1 MTIVQ
6 KTSSELASAQLAR
19 FLKLHLARRQETA
32 DPQSCRGC
40 PRDRWGEAR
49 EQHVRTG
56 SDTLCLAK
64 QRRPWHPNARLA
76 DCDNTHNRSPPPS
89 GRRPARW
96 IPSACACSYHSG
108 LAAPAAP
115 PVFARVRRRA
125 HAVQRHFVHGPAA
138 DQGAALRH
146 ALSAE
151 DSPAG
156 QLILTR
162 RWKQG

>member
-89 GRRPARW
+89 GRRRARW
-96 IPSACACSYHSG
+96 DPIGMCLLVSLGSRRSGSTPGLRAGATTCARCPATLCSRASSRSG
-108 LAAPAAP
+108 CSTT
-115 PVFARVRRRA
+115 ARPIGLRFPGR
-125 HAVQRHFVHGPAA
+125 AA
-138 DQGAALRH
+138 D
-146 ALSAE
+146 
-151 DSPAG
+151 PY
-156 QLILTR
+156 T
-162 RWKQG
+162 

>member
-89 GRRPARW
+89 GRRPAQWDSIGMCLLVSLGSRRSDST
-96 IPSACACSYHSG
+96 PGFRAGATTCA
-108 LAAPAAP
+108 
-115 PVFARVRRRA
+115 
-125 HAVQRHFVHGPAA
+125 AVQRHFVHGPAA